1 MARRPSTILKVGT
14 ETCTVDSF
22 AARTG
27 AAKRPVVVML
37 HGVDGMVGE
46 SASEIYK
53 LAEQIAD
60 DGYLVFV
67 PHYLGSGSGTTELP
81 SPDVLAQRT
90 AHVNRYRPC
99 VAAAVDYAVAQPD
112 GDSSRLGLVGLSLGG
127 GLALWYAES
136 AASGKVKALVDFFGH
151 VSDPAIY
158 SNAAKLPPTLVF
170 HNKGDGIVPVRHS
183 IDVIAALA
191 RDGVTHDSQIYDEV
205 YAARFHHTFRP
216 GGPAD
221 VDSRA
226 RTRKWL
232 DTHVKP

>member
-1 MARRPSTILKVGT
+1 MAQRPSTTFKVGT

-22 AARTG
+22 AAPKG
-27 AAKRPVVVML
+27 AAKRPVVVIL

-46 SASEIYK
+46 SASEVGK
-53 LAEQIAD
+53 LAEQIAE

-67 PHYLGSGSGTTELP
+67 PHYLGSGSDTTKLP

-90 AHVNRYRPC
+90 ANVNSYRPR
-99 VAAAVDYAVAQPD
+99 VAAAVAYAVAQPD
-112 GDSSRLGLVGLSLGG
+112 GDSSRVGLVGLSLGG

-136 AASGKVKALVDFFGH
+136 AARGKVKALVDFFGH
-151 VSDPAIY
+151 VSDPTIY

-170 HNKGDGIVPVRHS
+170 HNKGDGIVTVRNS
-183 IDVIAALA
+183 IDLISALA
-191 RDGVTHDSQIYDEV
+191 RDRITHDSQIYDEA
-205 YAARFHHTFRP
+205 YPARFHHTFRP
-216 GGPAD
+216 NGPAD

-232 DTHVKP
+232 DTHVK